1 MKRAIHS
8 LMYSRN
14 EHGLTLI
21 ELMIAITLSLLIVG
35 AVISLYLTS
44 QHLYKVQDNLA
55 RLQESARYAMNEV
68 ARDVRM
74 AGYEGCLTGQHIA
87 PHNDLNGSG
96 NYPYNFTTAIEG
108 YQYVSGGWV
117 PLLDPSITATLT
129 PPSPPG
135 GVFTLDTAS
144 DILTVRLADTTQTV
158 AVSQPSGSAAALNVG
173 QPNPFYPGQIL
184 LVTNC
189 SGADIFQVTGNTG
202 NGNAA
207 ALTHNSGNGNPGNS
221 IGKLSQNYGTDAEV
235 MPMSTV
241 TYFVATYQPS
251 GQPPGPPTLW
261 RVDTTNVPPGQTQ
274 GIPVAI
280 AQNVRQMTVYYG
292 EDTDSDGSANE
303 YLTAQQIQS
312 VDPGMAHVVSVRVVL
327 LFQTGDNNLSRVPQT
342 LQNYPVAGAPSP
354 ATFVATD
361 HRLYRVF
368 TMTVALRNRTL

>member
-8 LMYSRN
+8 LAHTRH
-14 EHGLTLI
+14 EHGLTLV

-44 QHLYKVQDNLA
+44 QHLYKVQNNLA
-55 RLQESARYAMNEV
+55 RLQESARYAMNEI

-74 AGYEGCLTGQHIA
+74 AGYEGCLTGQHVA
-87 PHNDLNGSG
+87 PHNNLNNSLS
-96 NYPYNFTTAIEG
+96 YPYNFSTAIEG

-144 DILTVRLADTTQTV
+144 DIFTVRLADTAQAV
-158 AVSQPSGSAAALNVG
+158 AISQPSSNAAALNVSL
-173 QPNPFYPGQIL
+173 PNPFYAGQIL

-189 SGADIFQVTGNTG
+189 SGADIFQVTGNPQG
-202 NGNAA
+202 AA
-207 ALTHNSGNGNPGNS
+207 VTHNSGNGVPGNS
-221 IGKLSQNYGTDAEV
+221 TGKLSQNYGTDAEV

-241 TYFVATYQPS
+241 TYFVATYQPP

-261 RVDTTNVPPGQTQ
+261 RVDTTNLLPGQTQ
-274 GIPVAI
+274 PIPVAV
-280 AQNVRQMTVYYG
+280 AANVKQMTVYYG
-292 EDTDSDGSANE
+292 EDTDGDGSANE
-303 YLTAQQIQS
+303 YLTAQQIQL
-312 VDPGMAHVVSVRVVL
+312 VDAPMTNVVSVRIVL
-327 LFQTGDNNLSRVPQT
+327 LFQTGDNNLSRVPQI
-342 LQNYPVAGAPSP
+342 LQNYPVPGAPTP
-354 ATFVATD
+354 GTFVATD

-368 TMTVALRNRTL
+368 TMTVALRDRVL

>member
-1 MKRAIHS
+1 MRHALHP
-8 LMYSRN
+8 LTDPRH

-44 QHLYKVQDNLA
+44 QHLYKVQNNLA
-55 RLQESARYAMNEV
+55 RLQESARYAMNEM
-68 ARDVRM
+68 ARDLRM
-74 AGYEGCLTGQHIA
+74 TGYEGCLTGHIT
-87 PHNDLNGSG
+87 PHNNLNSPSS
-96 NYPYNFTTAIEG
+96 YPYNFSTAIEG
-108 YQYVSGGWV
+108 YQYFSGAWV
-117 PLLDPSITATLT
+117 PALDPSFTATLT

-144 DILTVRLADTTQTV
+144 DIVTIRLADPAQTAAIV
-158 AVSQPSGSAAALNVG
+158 QQPSTSASALIVSQPN
-173 QPNPFYPGQIL
+173 NFYQGEIL
-184 LVTNC
+184 LITNC
-189 SGADIFQVTGNTG
+189 TGADIFQVTTQP
-202 NGNAA
+202 NGS
-207 ALTHNSGNGNPGNS
+207 ALTHNAGNAVTPGNS
-221 IGKLSQNYGTDAEV
+221 VGALSQNYGNDAEV

-241 TYFVATYQPS
+241 TYFVGTYQPS

-312 VDPGMAHVVSVRVVL
+312 VDPGMVNVVSVRVVL

>member
-1 MKRAIHS
+1 MKRTPFHRADARHE
-8 LMYSRN
+8 R
-14 EHGLTLI
+14 GLTLI

-44 QHLYKVQDNLA
+44 QHLYKVQNNLA
-55 RLQESARYAMNEV
+55 RLQESARYAMNEI

-74 AGYEGCLTGQHIA
+74 AGYEGCLTGQHVA
-87 PHNDLNGSG
+87 PHNNLNNALS
-96 NYPYNFTTAIEG
+96 YPYNFSTAIEG

-117 PLLDPSITATLT
+117 PLLDPTITATLT

-144 DILTVRLADTTQTV
+144 DIFTVRLADPAQTV
-158 AVSQPSGSAAALNVG
+158 AVSQPSGNAAALNVS
-173 QPNPFYPGQIL
+173 QPNPFYAGQIL

-202 NGNAA
+202 NTNGA

-221 IGKLSQNYGTDAEV
+221 TGKLSQNYGTDAEV

-241 TYFVATYQPS
+241 TYFVATYQPP

-261 RVDTTNVPPGQTQ
+261 RVDTTNLLPGQTQ
-274 GIPVAI
+274 PIPVAV
-280 AQNVRQMTVYYG
+280 AANVKQMTVYYG
-292 EDTDSDGSANE
+292 EDTDGDGSANE

-312 VDPGMAHVVSVRVVL
+312 VDAPMTNVVSVRIVL
-327 LFQTGDNNLSRVPQT
+327 LFQTGDNNLSRVPQI
-342 LQNYPVAGAPSP
+342 LQNYPVPGAPAP
-354 ATFVATD
+354 GTFVATD

-368 TMTVALRNRTL
+368 TMTVALRDRVL